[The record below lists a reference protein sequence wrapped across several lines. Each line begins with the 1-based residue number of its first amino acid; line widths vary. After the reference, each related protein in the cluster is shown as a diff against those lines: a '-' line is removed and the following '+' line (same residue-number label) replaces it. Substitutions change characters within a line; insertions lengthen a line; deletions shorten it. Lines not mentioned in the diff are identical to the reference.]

1 MTYHVSC
8 YVFFMLLVCALSPVW
23 LSVTP
28 WTAARKAPL
37 SVGLSRQEYRSGL
50 TFPPPEDL
58 PIQGSNLILPH
69 LLQWQADS
77 LPLSHWETLEPLCGF

>member
-58 PIQGSNLILPH
+58 PNPRIKPTAPKSPALAGRFF
-69 LLQWQADS
+69 
-77 LPLSHWETLEPLCGF
+77 TTEPLGNP